1 MSGVFKRKI
10 NCEGAK
16 NILLSDG
23 IIDLED
29 RFVQPLSLISILTL
43 LLHFLLS
50 LGPVY
55 TGVGARLEARK
66 SNCFLS

>member
-1 MSGVFKRKI
+1 MSGVFKREI

-50 LGPVY
+50 LGPY
-55 TGVGARLEARK
+55 TGFGARLEARK